1 MEHLSNIS
9 RIHNCL
15 NQFGTEYEVWDIF
28 LLHFFSC
35 GQQLKTTK
43 YPREKIWD
51 PQNTHEKIFGP
62 MKYVRRLDVTLAQ
75 DTRDSDVTWPT
86 KFSTLSVSYI
96 HYVTQHNAPFN
107 DFSFNEA
114 SCSVIFR
121 MRLERHFSL

>member
-1 MEHLSNIS
+1 MKHLSNIS

-51 PQNTHEKIFGP
+51 PQNTHEKIFW
-62 MKYVRRLDVTLAQ
+62 THEI
-75 DTRDSDVTWPT
+75 PT
-86 KFSTLSVSYI
+86 KKILDPWNTYEGSMSQSYKTHKTPMSHDQPNLAHSVLATFI
-96 HYVTQHNAPFN
+96 MLLNIMHLLMVLALMKLLVP
-107 DFSFNEA
+107 
-114 SCSVIFR
+114 
-121 MRLERHFSL
+121 